1 MQQGTS
7 YLESLGHL
15 FFGGVFEQSPTQA
28 PRLETLGLK
37 ARTFTGLDSG
47 SLLMANFN
55 HLDALLS
62 RIHEMQFLRGTDFT
76 SYPLLDFLPGGE

>member
-1 MQQGTS
+1 MPQGYS
-7 YLESLGHL
+7 CLESLGHL
-15 FFGGVFEQSPTQA
+15 FLSGVFEQSPTQG

-55 HLDALLS
+55 HSDALLS
-62 RIHEMQFLRGTDFT
+62 RIHEMPFLRGTDFT
-76 SYPLLDFLPGGE
+76 SYPVLDFLPGGD